1 MSRPMDS
8 DLNLSAN
15 AQTLLT
21 TLGATSR
28 AVRLASQTG
37 GLAELTVQWERHVE
51 EAEERL
57 FPSLVAL
64 GPAAD
69 GPVGFCLAEHAEL
82 GARLTGL
89 TSARPAAEWLCEAEI
104 LIGRLIHHV
113 FLETR
118 ILQPLLNRIAAGRST
133 EGADQHIEGREKG

>member
-1 MSRPMDS
+1 MDS
-8 DLNLSAN
+8 NLNLSAN

-21 TLGATSR
+21 TLGATGR
-28 AVRLASQTG
+28 AVRLASQAG
-37 GLAELTVQWERHVE
+37 GLAELTLQWERHVE
-51 EAEERL
+51 ETEERL

-82 GARLTGL
+82 GARLAGL
-89 TSARPAAEWLCEAEI
+89 TSGRPAAEWLWEAEI

-113 FLETR
+113 FLEAR
-118 ILQPLLNRIAAGRST
+118 PLQPLLDRTAARRST
-133 EGADQHIEGREKG
+133 KGADQHVEGKEKG